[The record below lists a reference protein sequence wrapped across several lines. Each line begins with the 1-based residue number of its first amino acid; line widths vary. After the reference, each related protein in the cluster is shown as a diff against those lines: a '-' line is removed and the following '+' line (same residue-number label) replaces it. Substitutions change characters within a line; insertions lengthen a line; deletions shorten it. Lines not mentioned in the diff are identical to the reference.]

1 MRLLSLNPKPR
12 IRKCISDMMTQY
24 DHRVLLFFTALDPIG
39 LDVNLSWCGEFSGSL
54 QIWRQIF
61 ALFSLISFPLQWPTL
76 DSVELGTDPHLEIF
90 K

>member
-1 MRLLSLNPKPR
+1 
-12 IRKCISDMMTQY
+12 MMTQY

-61 ALFSLISFPLQWPTL
+61 ALFSLLSFPLQWPTL
-76 DSVELGTDPHLEIF
+76 DSVELGTDPHLAIF
-90 K
+90 KLNGIMWPFALVGLKKK